1 MTTDHGDI
9 GKRAPLP
16 PPAGRGLIAPDRTPE
31 RMRLSMISAALVAT
45 AVGYGST
52 IALVLAAAAAVGAD
66 AAQTASWVAAVSV
79 AKGLGSALL
88 SWRTRIPVV
97 LAWSTPGAAL
107 IAASSGVDIH
117 EAVGAFLLA
126 GGLIALTGAIPAL
139 SRAIGAL
146 PPAVAAAMLAGVLLP
161 FVMAAARHAAA
172 LPALILPLV
181 AIFLLARLASPLLAA
196 LATLAAGIAMGLLQP
211 GAALPA
217 PAFDPWPFVF
227 VSPAFDA
234 AVLVGLGV
242 PLYLVTMASQNLPGF
257 AVLRA
262 NGYTPPV
269 RPALLVTGAGSAAAA
284 LWGAHTFNMAAI
296 TAAICLDPGTE
307 PDPARRWRVGVVYGA
322 FWVALGL
329 LGSLIL
335 PAILALPPEI
345 VATVAGLAL
354 IAPLMGAASQAFE
367 PPGTRF
373 AAAVTFATTA
383 SGVAAFGIGAAF
395 WGLAAGLAVLALD
408 RAASL
413 SRSSAGR
420 YRPKDAGSPEAGTA
434 RSTPPAPPGSA
445 PPSPP

>member
-1 MTTDHGDI
+1 
-9 GKRAPLP
+9 
-16 PPAGRGLIAPDRTPE
+16 
-31 RMRLSMISAALVAT
+31 MISAALVAT
-45 AVGYGST
+45 LVGYGST

-79 AKGLGSALL
+79 AKGLGSAAL
-88 SWRTRIPVV
+88 SWSTRVPVV

-107 IAASSGVDIH
+107 IAATSGIGIH
-117 EAVGAFLLA
+117 EAVGAFILA

-139 SRAIGAL
+139 SRAISAI

-161 FVMAAARHAAA
+161 FVMAVARNAAS

-181 AIFLLARLASPLLAA
+181 AIFLVVRLASPLYAT
-196 LATLAAGIAMGLLQP
+196 LATLAAGIALAL
-211 GAALPA
+211 ALPGTAPALAFDPLPFTFVA
-217 PAFDPWPFVF
+217 PAFDP
-227 VSPAFDA
+227 
-234 AVLVGLGV
+234 AVLLGLGL

-269 RPALLVTGAGSAAAA
+269 RPVLLVTGGGSALGA

-296 TAAICLDPGTE
+296 TAAICLDPATE
-307 PDPARRWRVGVVYGA
+307 PDPARRWRVGLVYGA

-329 LGSLIL
+329 MGSALL
-335 PAILALPPEI
+335 PAILAMPPEI

-354 IAPLMGAASQAFE
+354 VAPLIGAASQAFE

-395 WGLAAGLAVLALD
+395 WGLAAGLLVLGLD
-408 RAASL
+408 RVAAF
-413 SRSSAGR
+413 SRSSADR
-420 YRPKDAGSPEAGTA
+420 YRQ
-434 RSTPPAPPGSA
+434 
-445 PPSPP
+445 